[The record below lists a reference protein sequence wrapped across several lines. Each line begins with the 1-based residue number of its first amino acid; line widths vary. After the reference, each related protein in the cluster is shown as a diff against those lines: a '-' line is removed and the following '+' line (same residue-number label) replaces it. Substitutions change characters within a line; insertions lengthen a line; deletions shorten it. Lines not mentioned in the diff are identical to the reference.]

1 MVHLLYRSI
10 LFTLMVFTL
19 LIIGV
24 SSAKRFDKNT
34 STATTTTTTTTLPP
48 SPLLDTILYAPD
60 RGCPEGQRK
69 DVRGRC
75 RRVV

>member
-10 LFTLMVFTL
+10 LFTLVLFTL

-34 STATTTTTTTTLPP
+34 STTTTTTTLPP
-48 SPLLDTILYAPD
+48 SPLFDTILYAPD